1 MRNQGKTINVFG
13 GKAFFSLSLFFVFLA
28 LSPKLVLAA
37 AVLQFALL
45 SATLPLVDILLDT
58 VVLI

>member
-1 MRNQGKTINVFG
+1 MRNQGKSPSMFLG
-13 GKAFFSLSLFFVFLA
+13 EAFFSLSLFFVLA

-58 VVLI
+58 VLLI